1 MTKKE
6 GRISPT
12 KRSVHSR
19 TLDAKSEA
27 IHLPL
32 NQTNLMQMMLFE
44 LIPLAKSQ
52 SVLACQ

>member
-19 TLDAKSEA
+19 TLDAKIEK

-32 NQTNLMQMMLFE
+32 NQTNSMQLMLFE
-44 LIPLAKSQ
+44 LIPLAKKPP
-52 SVLACQ
+52 VWACH